1 MEGMLVGILGTSG
14 TILST
19 VSLMP
24 QVVQTWRTRSAA
36 DISAAWLVVAL
47 VSMVIWIAY
56 GRMIDAPAI
65 VLVNVL
71 CFLQCAFLLFV
82 KLQTRDKTVAQRN

>member
-1 MEGMLVGILGTSG
+1 LFR
-14 TILST
+14 
-19 VSLMP
+19 
-24 QVVQTWRTRSAA
+24 RTRSAT

-82 KLQTRDKTVAQRN
+82 KLQTRDKAVAQRN